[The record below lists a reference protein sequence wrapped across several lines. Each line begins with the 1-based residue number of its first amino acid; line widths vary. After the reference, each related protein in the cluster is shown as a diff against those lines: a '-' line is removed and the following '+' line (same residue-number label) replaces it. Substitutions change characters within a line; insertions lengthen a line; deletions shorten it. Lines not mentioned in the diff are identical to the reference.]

1 METEELISR
10 FYLHIK
16 DKYPNIS
23 SQEVNLICR
32 APFTFLRRQIG
43 KITLPI
49 IRFKYFGVFQVK
61 AGRLAALYRNA
72 DKAQESVKTAHEQ
85 RKVDKMNAIINLN
98 SNKNDD

>member
-1 METEELISR
+1 LETEELINK
-10 FYLHIK
+10 FYLHIRE
-16 DKYPNIS
+16 KYPDIT
-23 SQEVNLICR
+23 SQEINIICR

-43 KITLPI
+43 KMTLPI

-61 AGRLAALYRNA
+61 KGRLAAYDRNA
-72 DKAQESVKTAHEQ
+72 SKVQESVKTPHEQ